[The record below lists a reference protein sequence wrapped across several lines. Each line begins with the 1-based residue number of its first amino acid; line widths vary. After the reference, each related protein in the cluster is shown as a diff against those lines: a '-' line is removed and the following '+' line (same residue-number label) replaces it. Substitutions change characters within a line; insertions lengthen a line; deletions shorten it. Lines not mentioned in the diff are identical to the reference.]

1 MQDIIPP
8 CVIKYGGTLTTAPC
22 VRQMNDKRKFWHNSQ
37 LDVSL
42 LRAYH
47 REYAYPRHGH
57 DHYVICLIEQGVQSF
72 THKGTKY
79 VTPPSGLILINPGVV
94 HTGEPASERGFQ
106 MRSIYPT
113 LAHMQTAVHQLTG
126 RHNAIPYFRD
136 VRLDDPAATH
146 SVWALHEALSQN
158 GDPLEVESRFIATLA
173 QLIKRFGEVRPVERP
188 LGQEHTAVQQAKA
201 YLEDHFDQP
210 ISLSDL
216 ADHVALSPYYLLRVF
231 HAEVGLP
238 PHAYLQDVRVRRAQ
252 RLIELGQPLA
262 DVALAVGF
270 SNQSHLTRRFKR
282 TVGVTPGHY
291 AGQIQAPHGSQS

>member
-1 MQDIIPP
+1 
-8 CVIKYGGTLTTAPC
+8 
-22 VRQMNDKRKFWHNSQ
+22 MNEKRKFWHNSQ

-72 THKGTKY
+72 THQGTKY
-79 VTPPSGLILINPGVV
+79 VTPPSGLILINPGIV
-94 HTGEPASERGFQ
+94 HTGEPASDGGFQ

-113 LAHMQTAVHQLTG
+113 VEHMQTAVHQLTG
-126 RHNAIPYFRD
+126 QHNAIPYFRD
-136 VRLDDPAATH
+136 VRIDDPATTH

-158 GDPLEVESRFIATLA
+158 GEPLETESRFMATLA
-173 QLIKRFGEVRPVERP
+173 QLIKRYGEVRPVERP
-188 LGQEHTAVQQAKA
+188 LGQEHTAVEQAKT
-201 YLEDHFDQP
+201 YLEDNFARP

-270 SNQSHLTRRFKR
+270 SHQSHLTRRFKR
-282 TVGVTPGHY
+282 IVGLTPGHY
-291 AGQIQAPHGSQS
+291 AGQIQMPHGSLP